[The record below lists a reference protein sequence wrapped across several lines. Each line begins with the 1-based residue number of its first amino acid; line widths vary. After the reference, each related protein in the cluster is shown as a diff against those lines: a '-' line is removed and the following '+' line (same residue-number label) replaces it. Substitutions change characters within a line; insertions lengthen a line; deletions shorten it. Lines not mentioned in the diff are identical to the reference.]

1 VRFAALKMIEE
12 LSKKLGEDYMVLLP
26 ETIQFLA
33 ELLEGKIKS
42 DYLI

>member
-1 VRFAALKMIEE
+1 
-12 LSKKLGEDYMVLLP
+12 MVLLP

-42 DYLI
+42 DYLIWTLSVP